1 MGARSSSARLSRIG
15 SLIGW
20 LILSGAPLS
29 ALAQDGAPTSPA
41 RATAPVNGKSESPPP
56 GYTALVARGV
66 TAFEA
71 GRYLE
76 ARELMF
82 RAHQLYPNARTS
94 RGMGLAAFEAERY
107 ALAVIDFERALADSR
122 QPMSDTQR
130 EEVERLQ
137 AEANASVAR
146 FRLTGQLPGAVILV
160 DAEPPVW
167 DAGGFLL
174 VDAGEHALSL
184 QPAGS
189 EPRTLT
195 LLAEGG
201 HWSELDLTTLRI
213 AARQPPPNP
222 WHASAATPLASEPEP
237 EPAPPAAT
245 AEAPP
250 APRRTPIAPEPTW
263 RREPVAPVATTE
275 PDADRSDD
283 LTTVLVASAFGGA
296 AIAAGVSIWQW
307 RLRESEVSSWNSG
320 ACLSGGRQRRENCA
334 AHERAYGNAE
344 RWSWVA
350 AGAAVALSAGGAAL
364 LWLDGEEGAER
375 DAAARCVPGAL
386 ALSCRVSF

>member
-1 MGARSSSARLSRIG
+1 
-15 SLIGW
+15 
-20 LILSGAPLS
+20 
-29 ALAQDGAPTSPA
+29 
-41 RATAPVNGKSESPPP
+41 VKGKSESPPP

-82 RAHQLYPNARTS
+82 RAHQLYPNARTA
-94 RGMGLAAFEAERY
+94 RGMGLAAFEAGRY
-107 ALAVIDFERALADSR
+107 ALAVIDFEHALADPR

-137 AEANASVAR
+137 AEANGSVAR

-174 VDAGEHALSL
+174 VDAGEHSLSL

-189 EPRTLT
+189 DARTLT

-222 WHASAATPLASEPEP
+222 WHASAAVPLAPEAEPD
-237 EPAPPAAT
+237 PAPVPPAAT
-245 AEAPP
+245 ANAPQP
-250 APRRTPIAPEPTW
+250 SAPRRAPSAAEPTW
-263 RREPVAPVATTE
+263 SRESVAPVATPE
-275 PDADRSDD
+275 PTADGSDD

-334 AHERAYGNAE
+334 SHERAYENAE

-350 AGAAVALSAGGAAL
+350 AGAAVALTAGGAAL
-364 LWLDGEEGAER
+364 LWLDSEEDAER
-375 DAAARCVPGAL
+375 DVAARCVPGAL